1 MKAQATVFIII
12 GIVAIIILSFIII
25 QINRDKLDI
34 INTEHE
40 TDYSKLAQPVT
51 DYANACLNKVSL
63 EAMSRLGQQG
73 VIYPNVYIA
82 TKDRKIAYFYF
93 KGKEYFPKKEVIEE
107 QVANYIKE
115 NIKKC
120 LNDFSDTKL
129 IVEDKGESITVK
141 TLLDDKK
148 LSIEMIYPINVYL
161 ETKVIPLEKFNIEI
175 KTNFNEIFMVA
186 EKIYMET
193 KKNPEWI
200 NLESLQDTRY
210 NIRLIKVDSNTLVY
224 EITDE
229 KGLNDKPFKYT
240 FGVKYGM

>member
-25 QINRDKLDI
+25 QINRDKLNI

-40 TDYSKLAQPVT
+40 TDYSKLAQPVS
-51 DYANACLNKVSL
+51 DYANNCLKRISV
-63 EAMSRLGQQG
+63 EAMSKLGEQG

-93 KGKEYFPKKEVIEE
+93 KGKGYFPQKEVIEG
-107 QVANYIKE
+107 QVADYVKE

-129 IVEDKGESITVK
+129 IVEDKGQGIAVK
-141 TLLDDKK
+141 TVLDDKK
-148 LSIEMIYPINVYL
+148 ISIEMIYPINVYF
-161 ETKVIPLEKFNIEI
+161 ETKVVPLEKFSTEI
-175 KTNFNEIFMVA
+175 KTNFNEIYMVA

-193 KKNPEWI
+193 KKNSEWI

-210 NIRLIKVDSNTLVY
+210 NIRLIKVDSSTLVY

-229 KGLNDKPFKYT
+229 KGLNDKPFKYA